1 MRLRHS
7 NSLAIVPPVRQL
19 VARHRRVASA
29 DSVQN
34 LFRAGNIG
42 IASVTPKELHRPRD
56 GKLLSHSDIDELIER
71 NSL

>member
-19 VARHRRVASA
+19 VARHRRFARA
-29 DSVQN
+29 NSVQK
-34 LFRAGNIG
+34 LSRTGNIG
-42 IASVTPKELHRPRD
+42 IARITPKELLRARD